1 MRRIIEFD
9 LGERMPGGHDDPQW
23 YVERIRAASSRWE
36 AESRLLQALD
46 DPALHDHDF
55 HRVRV
60 VFDHVVV
67 EKGWSR

>member
-9 LGERMPGGHDDPQW
+9 LGAKQPGGHDDSAW
-23 YVERIRAASSRWE
+23 CVERVRAAGSRWE

-60 VFDHVVV
+60 VFDHVVA
-67 EKGWSR
+67 ERGWNR